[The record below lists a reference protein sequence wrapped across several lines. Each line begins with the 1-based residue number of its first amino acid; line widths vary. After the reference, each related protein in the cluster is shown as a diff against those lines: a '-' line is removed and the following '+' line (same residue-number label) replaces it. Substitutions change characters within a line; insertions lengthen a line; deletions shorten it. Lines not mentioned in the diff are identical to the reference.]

1 MIIHYGIYEVD
12 IKARGYESKT
22 EFNDKDL
29 WSFMSSVYCAMSI
42 ASENSKEDYPNLS
55 EVWEKTSRELLHK
68 AVALNEEIKAKGES
82 K

>member
-29 WSFMSSVYCAMSI
+29 WSFMSSIYCAMSI
-42 ASENSKEDYPNLS
+42 ASENSKEEYPYLS
-55 EVWEKTSRELLHK
+55 KIWEETRLERLHK
-68 AVALNEEIKAKGES
+68 AVTLNEEIKAKGES